1 MQAITQRFPSLLRVT
16 SNGDTRSDAASTMSP
31 VSTDATASYGSGS
44 GVAGK
49 STKTPA
55 GNAARFA
62 AGKKQ
67 VSGLQAGAS
76 TVPSSPVHLPLS
88 PMPHQDL
95 LQRYAPASAAAPGGA
110 GALHGNAARLTLQ
123 LLVYKKMLA
132 WDLLLSSSASEDMLL
147 AGLGLVLCSNDM
159 NDT

>member
-1 MQAITQRFPSLLRVT
+1 MQAITQRFPSVLRAT
-16 SNGDTRSDAASTMSP
+16 SNGDTRSDAASTMS
-31 VSTDATASYGSGS
+31 TDATASHGSGS

-67 VSGLQAGAS
+67 VPGLRAGTS
-76 TVPSSPVHLPLS
+76 TVPSSPVHRPLS

-147 AGLGLVLCSNDM
+147 AGLRTGAVQQLRE
-159 NDT
+159 